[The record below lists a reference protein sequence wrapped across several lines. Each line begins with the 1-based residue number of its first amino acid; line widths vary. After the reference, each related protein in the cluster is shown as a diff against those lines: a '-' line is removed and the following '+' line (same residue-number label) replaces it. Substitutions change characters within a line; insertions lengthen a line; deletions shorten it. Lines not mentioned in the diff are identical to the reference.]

1 MSKTI
6 TTLRALSY
14 DDSETKR
21 QNPTSPVESFQR
33 NFPQTFQSVTVNSLS
48 HLHPGEAENVSN
60 QILYNSKVVEAFYTP
75 LKSSLLVM
83 DPLEGRYIAGNASDF
98 QTGDSNILEN
108 AGDILDNLS
117 DFF

>member
-48 HLHPGEAENVSN
+48 PLHPGEAENVSN